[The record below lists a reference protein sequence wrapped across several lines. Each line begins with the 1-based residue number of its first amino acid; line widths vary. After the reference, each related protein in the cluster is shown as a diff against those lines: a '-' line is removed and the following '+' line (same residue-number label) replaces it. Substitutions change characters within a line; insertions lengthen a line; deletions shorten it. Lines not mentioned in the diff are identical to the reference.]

1 MILLTAA
8 ESRELD
14 RLSTSQYGIPSY
26 TLMTRAGEAVA
37 ETVTRRWPA
46 ALVQGV
52 LVLAGKGNNGGDG
65 FVAARALLAGG
76 TPVKV
81 RLVAAIADLK
91 GDAARACRD
100 YIAAGGALTD
110 RANAASLEDEHP
122 GVVIDAIFGTGLN
135 APISGAIGAVI
146 DSLNGL
152 GAPIVAI
159 DIASGVH
166 ADSGA
171 IIGVAVKAALTVTFG
186 FAKYG
191 HVSYPGAD
199 HCGDLEVADI
209 GFASRALEMIA
220 PPGRLLEIGE
230 ARSLMRPRALNS
242 HKGSYGHVLIIAG
255 GRGKAGAAILAARGA
270 LRAGA
275 GLVTAAIPDG
285 VASIVAAGQP
295 ELMTAP
301 IDAIDGR
308 FAGPATIARLQELVA
323 GKDAIVI
330 GPGIGN
336 TADTQ
341 SAVAWLVREGVSAD
355 RPLLIDADGLN
366 ALAALGPEL
375 LRSARGPTVL
385 TPHPG
390 EMARLLD
397 TTTAAVNSDRIEAAR
412 NLVNLTGAN
421 VLLKGARSVIV
432 SAMGT
437 VSINASGNPGMATP
451 GMGDVLSGLIGALMG
466 QGMPAAEAM
475 RLGVFVHGLAAD
487 RLATTMGPFGYL
499 AGDLANELP
508 MAFAATAA

>member
-1 MILLTAA
+1 
-8 ESRELD
+8 
-14 RLSTSQYGIPSY
+14 
-26 TLMTRAGEAVA
+26 
-37 ETVTRRWPA
+37 
-46 ALVQGV
+46 
-52 LVLAGKGNNGGDG
+52 
-65 FVAARALLAGG
+65 
-76 TPVKV
+76 
-81 RLVAAIADLK
+81 
-91 GDAARACRD
+91 
-100 YIAAGGALTD
+100 
-110 RANAASLEDEHP
+110 
-122 GVVIDAIFGTGLN
+122 
-135 APISGAIGAVI
+135 
-146 DSLNGL
+146 
-152 GAPIVAI
+152 
-159 DIASGVH
+159 
-166 ADSGA
+166 
-171 IIGVAVKAALTVTFG
+171 
-186 FAKYG
+186 
-191 HVSYPGAD
+191 
-199 HCGDLEVADI
+199 
-209 GFASRALEMIA
+209 
-220 PPGRLLEIGE
+220 
-230 ARSLMRPRALNS
+230 
-242 HKGSYGHVLIIAG
+242 
-255 GRGKAGAAILAARGA
+255 
-270 LRAGA
+270 
-275 GLVTAAIPDG
+275 
-285 VASIVAAGQP
+285 
-295 ELMTAP
+295 MTAP
-301 IDAIDGR
+301 IDAIDGH

-341 SAVAWLVREGVSAD
+341 SVVAWLVREGVSAD

-432 SAMGT
+432 SATGI